1 MNTIVADFIEA
12 SRRAATLDH
21 LSEQFEMALQGLGF
35 DKWAYQ
41 LVNPLHDRDRKP
53 VIISSYP
60 EKWVTHYIEKGYQH
74 VDHIILKGPQQ
85 VLPFTWSGL
94 CKKYG
99 MTAQQ
104 KQFFNEAADNEL
116 SDGLGIPV
124 HGANGAYA
132 MVSMASRVKGDELQR
147 LLDSYQKDI
156 HIISLVYNTVAR
168 DLLETQK
175 FGSVLPVLSCREKE
189 CLLWMSRGK
198 TAWDTGGILH
208 ISEAVVKFHLANART
223 KLGVTTTKE
232 ALVFA
237 IMNRLIEP

>member
-1 MNTIVADFIEA
+1 MDTFVADFIEA

-21 LSEQFEMALQGLGF
+21 LSKQFEQALQGLGF

-41 LVNPLHDRDRKP
+41 IVNPLHDRDRKP
-53 VIISSYP
+53 VIVSSYP
-60 EKWVTHYIEKGYQH
+60 QKWVNHYIEKGYQH
-74 VDHIILKGPQQ
+74 VDHVILKGPHQ

-104 KQFFNEAADNEL
+104 KQFFNEAADNGL

-132 MVSMASRVKGDELQR
+132 MVSMASRVSGDELHR
-147 LLDSYQKDI
+147 LLDSHQKDI

-168 DLLETQK
+168 DLLEAQK
-175 FGSVLPVLSCREKE
+175 FGAVLPVLSRREKE

-198 TAWDTGGILH
+198 TAWDTGRILH
-208 ISEAVVKFHLANART
+208 ISEAAVKFYLANARA
-223 KLGVTTTKE
+223 KFAVTTTKE
-232 ALVFA
+232 ALVLA
-237 IMNRLIEP
+237 IMKRLIEP